1 MYVYYK
7 RSYEAH
13 EPLDERR
20 REEGAER
27 IIRQQSRAR
36 SDRRRRDQ
44 LAARLKPL
52 ISARNQ
58 AARIGSSV

>member
-20 REEGAER
+20 REERAER

>member
-1 MYVYYK
+1 VYVYYK

-13 EPLDERR
+13 EPLDEQR
-20 REEGAER
+20 REAGAER

-36 SDRRRRDQ
+36 SDKRMRVQ
-44 LAARLKPL
+44 LAAAMKPL

-58 AARIGSSV
+58 AARLSSSV